1 MQGMIRTI
9 RGLIGEMWEVKV
21 DVTHSVWPWNDV
33 QAGFLLTRFEVG
45 REGNTAYERLK
56 EKSHKGTRLVIG
68 GGRLEVV
75 VRVGRFDGCIWAS
88 KQPPILLPNVSI
100 SRTSR
105 FPPPRMSRTLMSYHS
120 DVFER
125 MFLSSDSVAANVKS
139 PPCTK
144 GTVEFR

>member
-1 MQGMIRTI
+1 MIRTI
-9 RGLIGEMWEVKV
+9 RGAIGEMWEVKV
-21 DVTHSVWPWNDV
+21 DVTHSVWPWNYV

-56 EKSHKGTRLVIG
+56 DKSAKVQGLSFAGPAPKVVMHV
-68 GGRLEVV
+68 GRL
-75 VRVGRFDGCIWAS
+75 DGCIWAS
-88 KQPPILLPNVSI
+88 KQPRFHLTFLPIISI

-125 MFLSSDSVAANVKS
+125 TFLNSDSVAA
-139 PPCTK
+139 
-144 GTVEFR
+144 